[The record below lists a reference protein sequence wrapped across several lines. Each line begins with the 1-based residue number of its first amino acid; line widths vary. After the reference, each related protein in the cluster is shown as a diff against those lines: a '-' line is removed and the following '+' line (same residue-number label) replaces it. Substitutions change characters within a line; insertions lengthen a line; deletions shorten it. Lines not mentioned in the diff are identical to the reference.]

1 MPKFWRYFLIALAA
15 QLPLIA
21 ASLVYKPAQLILYF
35 LYLIPFAILGTI
47 VSPAKAGGFGRL
59 HDLFLFSAADPSFL
73 LCRYFCIDRALYS
86 TAIWPLITV
95 ECYLDGLATM
105 APDLRRLVP

>member
-35 LYLIPFAILGTI
+35 LYLIPFAILGLLFPLPKQVGSEDCTI
-47 VSPAKAGGFGRL
+47 CFFFLLLIPASFYAAIFASIALFIRRRFGR
-59 HDLFLFSAADPSFL
+59 
-73 LCRYFCIDRALYS
+73 
-86 TAIWPLITV
+86 
-95 ECYLDGLATM
+95 
-105 APDLRRLVP
+105 